1 MATDDDNDDD
11 DDADD
16 DDDDHDDGN
25 DNGNGTDTGNGDGDL
40 LSTLRIPKLHFEC
53 GFPPPEFVGSSH
65 NDCRTI
71 FKLLD

>member
-1 MATDDDNDDD
+1 MDTDDDD

-53 GFPPPEFVGSSH
+53 GFPPPEFAGSSH